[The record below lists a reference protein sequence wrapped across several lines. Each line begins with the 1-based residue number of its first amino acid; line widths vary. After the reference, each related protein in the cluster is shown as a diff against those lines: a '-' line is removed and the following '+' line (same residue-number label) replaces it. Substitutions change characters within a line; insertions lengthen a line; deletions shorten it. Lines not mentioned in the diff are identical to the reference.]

1 MDKSIIR
8 AEIKE
13 QKRNLSKEQ
22 ILELSHSCIQKLNE
36 LECME
41 KYDVICPYVSYNQEV
56 FTWDLIKQLLMD
68 NKKIAVPKVID
79 DEMEFYYIHQFS
91 DLAPGAYGILEPDT
105 RQVMNEKNALI
116 IMPGLAFDEKKNRI
130 GYGGGFYDKYLE
142 RHPGLFKV
150 ALAYDFQIHKK
161 LETEQFDIRP
171 DIIVTDKRVI
181 G

>member
-1 MDKSIIR
+1 
-8 AEIKE
+8 
-13 QKRNLSKEQ
+13 
-22 ILELSHSCIQKLNE
+22 
-36 LECME
+36 
-41 KYDVICPYVSYNQEV
+41 
-56 FTWDLIKQLLMD
+56 
-68 NKKIAVPKVID
+68 
-79 DEMEFYYIHQFS
+79 
-91 DLAPGAYGILEPDT
+91 
-105 RQVMNEKNALI
+105 MNEKNALI

-150 ALAYDFQIHKK
+150 ALAYDFQIYKK